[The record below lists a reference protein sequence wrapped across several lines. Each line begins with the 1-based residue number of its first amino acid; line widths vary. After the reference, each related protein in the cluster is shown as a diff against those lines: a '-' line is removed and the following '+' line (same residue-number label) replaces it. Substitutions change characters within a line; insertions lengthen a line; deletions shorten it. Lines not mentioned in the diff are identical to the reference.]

1 MLNATDIGEIAMI
14 FLCFRD
20 HLKIYHWQTHSY
32 SRHKASDELVKI
44 ISDQMDIFL
53 ETLQGSTNIRMKIP
67 KKNPLI
73 KFEDQTDKS
82 ILDIMFLF
90 KHWLNYSLPN
100 KLGSMDNDL
109 RNIRDEI
116 LGSVNKFHY
125 LFTLK

>member
-1 MLNATDIGEIAMI
+1 MI

-20 HLKIYHWQTHSY
+20 QLKIYHWQTHSY
-32 SRHKASDELVKI
+32 SRHKASDELVKV

-53 ETLQGSTNIRMKIP
+53 ETLQGSTNIRMKVP

-100 KLGSMDNDL
+100 KLGPMDNDL
-109 RNIRDEI
+109 KNIRDEI
-116 LGSVNKFHY
+116 LGSVNKVHY